1 MLHINKEEAM
11 RQLQA
16 LEEQAN
22 KFVELANKDE
32 EKRKNKEEA
41 VLSYVFG

>member
-32 EKRKNKEEA
+32 QRRKDKEEA
-41 VLSYVFG
+41 RLDYVFG